1 MNPHPLDDT
10 AYHGLHGLFIAP
22 GLGMPLVLVIQ
33 VQVSYQFRAFL
44 RLPLVIVFLELFVV
58 CNLGIFQFDV
68 EAEFEF

>member
-1 MNPHPLDDT
+1 M
-10 AYHGLHGLFIAP
+10 
-22 GLGMPLVLVIQ
+22 
-33 VQVSYQFRAFL
+33 